1 MRPARRLDAPSNRP
15 GVQSAADVRRL
26 LAMEI
31 ENVKAN
37 PDLDPIQKARVVALL
52 ARAVLRAVRL
62 ETLDARTQAIESA
75 LKLRTDAARVEA
87 SEPAWQPRKGAHAK
101 GAR

>member
-1 MRPARRLDAPSNRP
+1 MRPTRKIDTPFKRS

-31 ENVKAN
+31 EDVKAN

-52 ARAVLRAVRL
+52 ARAALRAMEL
-62 ETLDARTQAIESA
+62 ETLDARGQAIESA
-75 LKLRTDAARVEA
+75 LKRRTDAARVEA
-87 SEPAWQPRKGAHAK
+87 NEPAWQPRKGAHAK
-101 GAR
+101 GAK

>member
-1 MRPARRLDAPSNRP
+1 MRPARKIDTPSNRP
-15 GVQSAADVRRL
+15 GVQSPADVRRL

-52 ARAVLRAVRL
+52 ARAALHAMEL
-62 ETLDARTQAIESA
+62 ETLDARAQAIESA
-75 LKLRTDAARVEA
+75 LKRRTDAARVEA
-87 SEPAWQPRKGAHAK
+87 NEPAWQPRKGAHAE
-101 GAR
+101 GAK